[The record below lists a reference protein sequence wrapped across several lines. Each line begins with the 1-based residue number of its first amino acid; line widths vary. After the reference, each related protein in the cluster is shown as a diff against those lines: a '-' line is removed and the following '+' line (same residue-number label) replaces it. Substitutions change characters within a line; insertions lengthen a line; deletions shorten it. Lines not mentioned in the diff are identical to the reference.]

1 MCYMST
7 IKITIDRLV
16 FGGQGMG
23 EVGGKK
29 FFVWNALPGET
40 VEARITK
47 NKRDY
52 GEAIAE
58 HIITSSPQR
67 RDARENHFL
76 SCSPWQILDFSEEN
90 KWKEKII
97 QEAFARENVDLSP
110 DDIVTDGI
118 EYGYRNKMEFS
129 FWSETENDFSLA
141 FFSRGGKRKIPI
153 LGCCLA
159 KDAINQ
165 VAEHIRSQ
173 LETAGIRGWHI
184 KSLIVRATQ
193 KGTVHAGLFI
203 KKEDISLPEFVI
215 EKPLESLTVY
225 YSTHKSPASV
235 PTTILSRYGNDELT
249 DDIGGYMF
257 SYSPLSFFQVN
268 VPVYACALKDIEG
281 WVDGGRVIDVYSG
294 VGSIG
299 LSVARRASEL
309 VLIEN
314 NALACASAKKNTEM
328 NGLSQTK
335 VIEGVAEEYVDVIDS
350 DATVIVDPPR
360 AGLHHKMIEQLKKA
374 RPRTVMYLSCNLSTQ
389 ARDIAL
395 LTGTYSVVFSRGY
408 NFFPHTPHIEH
419 LVVLKV
425 R

>member
-1 MCYMST
+1 MST
-7 IKITIDRLV
+7 IKIKIDRLV

-23 EVGGKK
+23 EVDGKK

-40 VEARITK
+40 VEARVTK
-47 NKRDY
+47 NKPDY
-52 GEAIAE
+52 GEAVTE

-76 SCSPWQILDFSEEN
+76 SCSPWQILDFSKEN
-90 KWKEKII
+90 KWKERII

-110 DDIVTDGI
+110 DAIVTDGV

-129 FWSETENDFSLA
+129 FWSETENDLSLA

-159 KDAINQ
+159 KNEINQ
-165 VAEHIRSQ
+165 VAQDIRDQ
-173 LETAGIRGWHI
+173 LAIAGIRGWHV

-193 KGTVHAGLFI
+193 KGMVHAALFI
-203 KKEDISLPEFVI
+203 KKDDISLPEFVI
-215 EKPLESLTVY
+215 EKPLESFTVY

-249 DDIGGYMF
+249 DDIGECVF

-268 VPVYACALKDIEG
+268 VPVYVLALKDIAQ
-281 WVDGGRVIDVYSG
+281 WVESGRVVDVYSG

-299 LSVARRASEL
+299 LSIARQASEL

-314 NALACASAKKNTEM
+314 DTFACASAKKNSKM
-328 NGLSQTK
+328 NGYDHAQI
-335 VIEGVAEEYVDVIDS
+335 IEGRAEDYETAIDS
-350 DATVIVDPPR
+350 DSTVIVDPPR
-360 AGLHHKMIEQLKKA
+360 AGLHHRIIEQLKKA
-374 RPRTVMYLSCNLSTQ
+374 RPRTMMYLSCNLSTQ

-395 LTGTYSVVFSRGY
+395 LADTYSVVCSRGY